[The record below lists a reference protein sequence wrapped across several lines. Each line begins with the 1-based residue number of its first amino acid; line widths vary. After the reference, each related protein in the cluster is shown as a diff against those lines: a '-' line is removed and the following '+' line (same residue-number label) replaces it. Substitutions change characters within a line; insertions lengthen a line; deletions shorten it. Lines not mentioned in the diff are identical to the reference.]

1 MSRLVPCSSS
11 SVRTRSS
18 YLQHDLTLSH
28 LAHAL
33 GTNRTY
39 LGMYFSR
46 QGTTYNS
53 YINDLR
59 IDCFVR
65 LVREAN
71 AAQRPFTA
79 QELAAQ
85 SGYRSYRTFSVAFRE
100 RKGQS
105 VTAWMNEEESA

>member
-1 MSRLVPCSSS
+1 MLKQQCED
-11 SVRTRSS
+11 TQLF
-18 YLQHDLTLSH
+18 LQHDLTLSH

-39 LGMYFSR
+39 LSLYFSS
-46 QGTTYNS
+46 QGTTYNA

-59 IDCFVR
+59 IRHFEC
-65 LVREAN
+65 LYREAVT
-71 AAQRPFTA
+71 AGRDVTA
-79 QELAAQ
+79 QELAVQ
-85 SGYRSYRTFSVAFRE
+85 SGYRSYRTFSQAFKE

>member
-1 MSRLVPCSSS
+1 MPSSQCWRRWAVFTCCS
-11 SVRTRSS
+11 
-18 YLQHDLTLSH
+18 
-28 LAHAL
+28 
-33 GTNRTY
+33 G
-39 LGMYFSR
+39 G
-46 QGTTYNS
+46 
-53 YINDLR
+53 
-59 IDCFVR
+59 
-65 LVREAN
+65 AN